1 MSKHS
6 ALWLSL
12 LLSCSIPWQGEAAE
26 EPAPDAEEVLAAYQA
41 ALSGYNAALNK
52 NLSDTM
58 MKRRS
63 TLKGKEIT
71 ADDFDARRR
80 WFVQRYAR
88 TDIAATVEAD
98 RVAEL
103 FEGGEWD
110 RFAQAAAEVIDR
122 YPHFS
127 VIRGRLLYMLVRV
140 VNRTD
145 VADETRLACFHAL
158 LERVANAPALL
169 AMTGNYLHGN
179 AALSRAEKY
188 ALAVKGA
195 GNAGASARSR
205 DFEWRFLSACIKE
218 NPAEARP
225 LLEAF
230 LKRFPEGNEGK
241 EGSVAAREAREQ
253 LLEARKKEE
262 PEAVAGELKD
272 LRAENQKARAEVKRL
287 QAAVEAAA
295 EAGDAAGVE
304 TAIHALIAQP
314 LWALE
319 SPWWGKIVLQYA
331 DRFSIKLLGEIVEA
345 VPLGVTGDELTSAL
359 LRRKEFYADP
369 AGVSLLLGAIE
380 RHADDIQRHGA
391 VLRSRL
397 QAMRSV
403 LADPAE
409 SLKAHRRAAAI
420 ARKLKMDDAAAGFLF
435 DAGKIVVI
443 SDPAA
448 GSAMLRE
455 AAALAPGSEASVN
468 SAWLVA
474 LLEGKMNVVA
484 PLTPRSRIPSERG
497 SEPPAIEIPKAVAES
512 DAGDVVE
519 NGGAYSLK
527 PQMEGTNP
535 LQWERRF
542 GSASRSSEDW
552 EPEQLPASLLVPL
565 EKASTLKRLQLRF
578 SAPAKFTV
586 SLLDGEGKVL
596 SRQAR
601 DWPFWDSHDL
611 QIVWPGPD
619 ETLEW
624 LPVAAVRYV
633 RVDLYDAMSDR
644 PALRGMEAEVA
655 PFAAA
660 GELALP
666 PQPLPGGAKS
676 VKVSWSAELPE
687 REVTATIASPNAQPY
702 PIVRWYRPWT
712 RKTMRD
718 NLGVEFRG
726 GDATLVLTGG
736 PGGMRWSLN
745 GEENRHEEPENVGRK
760 VRKEIPLKVA
770 HPGERQML
778 RLSKEWVSGR
788 AVTTFEE
795 LRVKGKAQAG
805 VRIRTGNGGSW
816 GEWQGPYF
824 GEVEVPLQN
833 GASRIQARV
842 VLDARPL
849 QAEATPVL
857 TGLTL
862 TPSQAEAAILPA
874 ASSLEVSFLP
884 ENLSEVAGD
893 LAKLR
898 MAVVYPKTGT
908 RAEYELARRI
918 AEQAG
923 AHLISD
929 DVGLNLNNDYYGPV
943 IAVGT
948 PRTHRFARQ
957 LLAMAGV
964 WDDPAFLNSVDGRVA
979 KMSDVDGN
987 TYYFV
992 TGDTPEAVQNAGNRL
1007 LAALPPKPEA
1017 REPFRLFTSST
1028 LEVVYPWL
1036 SGMDAPELKEFV
1048 IRLGGNDRRSG
1059 QFGLH
1064 ANRPLADL
1072 KVEASEL
1079 SGPGGSTLPAPEV
1092 RTVGGYEWIPF
1103 FGDLRLPNFLIPE
1116 PLLPVPAHTAIGYWI
1131 TSKSTADTRPGLYRG
1146 TLKVTAGGDTRE
1158 IPLTVQVDPFALG
1171 DFARI
1176 DTYSY
1181 ASVPWWYTEGTPE
1194 FDRATRELAENEA
1207 AKRVSVVAPL
1217 LRFDW
1222 QVSGNVTPVRYAI
1235 APPGTAAEALK
1246 WKHYDAEPKEAKKG
1260 EALFLDFA
1268 QSISPSEISGG
1279 FIASAPLKLT
1289 PFLSLTGSTT
1299 SGPLLS
1305 EKEWTLVRIPASGQ
1319 PLQVAV
1325 IESESGG
1332 AFKAGRIR
1340 AFTDR
1345 NSPIVK
1351 FDFARTLRQM
1361 DLFEAAYREAGLSLP
1376 SFRLHVSSVLAQ
1388 MITGPIFGVGH
1399 WHYGGGGIATDFVA
1413 QFKEQLKAS
1422 GRDERTIL
1430 KVSDEPKT
1438 LTDWA
1443 AAARPYKEG
1452 GLRVMTAHY
1461 SGRPDVKD
1469 AVGVM
1474 NPWCPNYEHDLQDAV
1489 IRQRQK
1495 AGDKVW
1501 WYQCGVPATRLTG
1514 KPVDNLPIYWLTAK
1528 WHLDGVA
1535 NYAALGAKESGAEG
1549 SPIPYRYD
1557 HGMGF
1562 RMNFLL
1568 DGRLLDTPRRELE
1581 AEGIRDYMLI
1591 EFIRDGIARLKD
1603 AGKADEATRHEA
1615 ALDETISSVVTGIR
1629 GYPTTAAPW
1638 LKARE
1643 RLYELATEVSQ
1654 LK

>member
-1 MSKHS
+1 MSRHS
-6 ALWLSL
+6 ALWLLLSFSL
-12 LLSCSIPWQGEAAE
+12 LWHGHAAE
-26 EPAPDAEEVLAAYQA
+26 EPAPDAEETLAAYQS

-63 TLKGKEIT
+63 TLKEGGIAPE
-71 ADDFDARRR
+71 DFDARRR
-80 WFVQRYAR
+80 WFIAR
-88 TDIAATVEAD
+88 HPGTDIAARVDAD
-98 RVAEL
+98 RITEL
-103 FEGGEWD
+103 FDAGQWD
-110 RFAQAAAEVIDR
+110 HFAEAAAEVIDR
-122 YPHFS
+122 YPHFAL
-127 VIRGRLLYMLVRV
+127 IRARILYLLVRV
-140 VNRTD
+140 VNR
-145 VADETRLACFHAL
+145 ADAPEEARRACFDAL
-158 LERVANAPALL
+158 LERAANAPAML
-169 AMTGNYLHGN
+169 AMTGNYLNGN

-188 ALAVKGA
+188 ALAAKGA
-195 GNAGASARSR
+195 AIAGASARSR
-205 DFEWRFLSACIKE
+205 DFEWRFLSAFAGE
-218 NPAEARP
+218 SPAEARP

-230 LKRFPEGNEGK
+230 LKRFPEG
-241 EGSVAAREAREQ
+241 SMAAREAREQ
-253 LLEARKKEE
+253 LLEARKAEE
-262 PEAVAGELKD
+262 PEAVGDELKE
-272 LRAENQKARAEVKRL
+272 LRRESQQVRAEVKRL
-287 QAAVEAAA
+287 QAGAEAAA
-295 EAGDAAGVE
+295 EAGDAAGLE
-304 TAIHALIAQP
+304 AAISALGAQP

-319 SPWWGKIVLQYA
+319 SPWWGKIVLQSG
-331 DRFSIKLLGEIVEA
+331 DRFPIPLLEEIVKV
-345 VPLGVTGDELTSAL
+345 VPPGVTGDELTSAL

-391 VLRSRL
+391 VLHSRL
-397 QAMRSV
+397 GAMRSV

-409 SLKAHRRAAAI
+409 SLKAHRRAAVI

-435 DAGKIVVI
+435 EAGKRVVI
-443 SDPAA
+443 SDRTA

-455 AAALAPGSEASVN
+455 AATLAPGSEASVN
-468 SAWLVA
+468 AAWLVA
-474 LLEGKMNVVA
+474 LLEGKLHVIA
-484 PLTPRSRIPSERG
+484 PLTARSRIPGEG
-497 SEPPAIEIPKAVAES
+497 SEPPKIELPKETAQN
-512 DAGDVVE
+512 DAGAVVE
-519 NGGAYSLK
+519 KEGTYSLK
-527 PQMEGTNP
+527 PQATETDP

-542 GSASRSSEDW
+542 GSTSRSREEW
-552 EPEQLPASLLVPL
+552 EPERLPASLLVPL
-565 EKASTLKRLQLRF
+565 EQASTLKRLKLRF

-586 SLLDGEGKVL
+586 SLLDGAGKVL

-624 LPVAAVRYV
+624 PPVAAVRYV

-644 PALRGMEAEVA
+644 PALRGMEAEVTS
-655 PFAAA
+655 FAAE
-660 GELALP
+660 GRLP
-666 PQPLPGGAKS
+666 LRPQSLPADAKS
-676 VKVSWSAELPE
+676 LKVSWNAELPG
-687 REVTATIASPNAQPY
+687 RETSVEIASPHALPY

-726 GDATLVLTGG
+726 EEATLVLSGG
-736 PGGMRWSLN
+736 PGGMRWSLD
-745 GEENRHEEPENVGRK
+745 GEESRYEQPENVGRK
-760 VRKEIPLKVA
+760 AGKEIPLKIH
-770 HPGERQML
+770 HPGARQRL
-778 RLSKEWVSGR
+778 RLSREWVSGR
-788 AVTTFEE
+788 AVTTFEA
-795 LRVKGKAQAG
+795 LRVKGKALAG
-805 VRIRTGNGGSW
+805 VEIRTRRGGNW
-816 GEWQGPYF
+816 GQWQGPYF
-824 GEVEVPLQN
+824 SEVELPLPDGAGEV
-833 GASRIQARV
+833 QARI
-842 VLDARPL
+842 VLDARPV
-849 QAEATPVL
+849 QADATPVL
-857 TGLTL
+857 DKLTL
-862 TPSQAEAAILPA
+862 TPSASGVAAAPVA
-874 ASSLEVSFLP
+874 APLDVTFLP
-884 ENLSEVAGD
+884 ENLAEVADD
-893 LAKLR
+893 LRKFR
-898 MAVVYPKTGT
+898 MTVVYPKAGT
-908 RAEYELARRI
+908 RAEYELARSI
-918 AEQAG
+918 AGEAQ

-943 IAVGT
+943 ISVGT

-964 WDDPAFLNSVDGRVA
+964 WDDPAFLNSVEGRVA
-979 KMSDVDGN
+979 KVPDVDGN
-987 TYYFV
+987 LYYFV
-992 TGDTPEAVQNAGNRL
+992 TGDTPEAVRNAGKRL
-1007 LAALPPKPEA
+1007 LAALPPKTET
-1017 REPFRLFTSST
+1017 REPFRLFTSNT
-1028 LEVVYPWL
+1028 LEVVYPWR
-1036 SGMDAPELKEFV
+1036 SGMEAPGLEEFA
-1048 IRLGGNDRRSG
+1048 IRLGVNDRRSG

-1072 KVEASEL
+1072 KVETGVL
-1079 SGPGGSTLPAPEV
+1079 TGRDGGTLPAPEV

-1116 PLLPVPAHTAIGYWI
+1116 PLLPVPARTSVGYWI
-1131 TSKSTADTRPGLYRG
+1131 TAKSTAKTRPGLYRG
-1146 TLKVTAGGDTRE
+1146 TLKVTAEGFTRE
-1158 IPLTVQVDPFALG
+1158 IPLTVRVDPFALN

-1194 FDRATRELAENEA
+1194 FDRATRELAGNEA

-1222 QVSGNVTPVRYAI
+1222 KIADNITPVRYAI
-1235 APPGTAAEALK
+1235 APPDTAAQALQ
-1246 WKHYDAEPKEAKKG
+1246 WKRYDAEPKEAKAG
-1260 EALFLDFA
+1260 EALFIEFA
-1268 QSISPSEISGG
+1268 QGISPSEISGG
-1279 FIASAPLKLT
+1279 FISSAPLRLT
-1289 PFLSLTGSTT
+1289 PFPKAAGGGV
-1299 SGPLLS
+1299 SGPPLS

-1319 PLQVAV
+1319 PMKGAV
-1325 IESESGG
+1325 IRSESGG
-1332 AFKAGRIR
+1332 PFTAGRIR

-1345 NSPIVK
+1345 SQPLVK
-1351 FDFARTLRQM
+1351 FDFTRTLRQM
-1361 DLFEAAYREAGLSLP
+1361 DLFEAAYRDAGLSLP

-1388 MITGPIFGVGH
+1388 MITGPVFGVGH

-1413 QFKEQLKAS
+1413 QFKEQLKTA

-1438 LTDWA
+1438 LTQWA
-1443 AAARPYKEG
+1443 EAARPYKEG

-1469 AVGVM
+1469 AVGIM
-1474 NPWCPNYEHDLQDAV
+1474 NPWCPNYEHDLSDAV

-1535 NYAALGAKESGAEG
+1535 NYAALGAKESGPEG
-1549 SPIPYRYD
+1549 SSIPYRYD

-1562 RMNFLL
+1562 RMNFLP
-1568 DGRLLDTPRRELE
+1568 DGRLIDTPRRELE

-1591 EFIRDGIARLKD
+1591 ECIRDAIARLRS
-1603 AGKADEATRHEA
+1603 AGQADTAARLET
-1615 ALDETISSVVTGIR
+1615 ALDETISSVVVGIR

-1643 RLYELATEVSQ
+1643 RLYEIATEASE